1 MLSKENEEF
10 FSAAKVWGKIFG
22 WEVQSRTNPSK
33 KPYKVV
39 HMDEAAS
46 PKTDGW
52 KCSCPDWIFRR
63 GSSRIT
69 KTPDGK
75 YHIWYTY
82 TYGRPVPQGKAYQ
95 TCPHIIHVMKQQG
108 LMEG

>member
-1 MLSKENEEF
+1 MPEEDF

-39 HMDEAAS
+39 RGDVHAS

-63 GSSRIT
+63 GSSLIT
-69 KTPDGK
+69 KTADGK
-75 YHIWYTY
+75 YHHWHSTY
-82 TYGRPVPQGKAYQ
+82 FSCPKPNGVEYQ
-95 TCPHIIHVMKQQG
+95 TCPHIMHVMKEQR
-108 LMEG
+108 LLEEK